1 MTVMPRIPSRRSKQ
15 RRSSYVPPANRSSV
29 VPDALSWREQND
41 TTTAPKGPAAWTAA
55 SITESDR
62 TVIDAGPYGVIDLAV
77 MEAGGDFHGRNQQLG
92 VVWWDKRS
100 FREEDDDF
108 GTIQTSFVP
117 ASITDHVSLAPPQS
131 RTATPAPHDPRHA
144 DAQVQTPGAA
154 PLPPEGAPLPAAA
167 PAAAHISV
175 APAAPAV
182 PAAPATHAPAP
193 ATTRQPSEDPR
204 VAEPRPTSRRANRHA
219 AAPAQA
225 APAQAGPDVTA
236 PPMPTAETQAFAPP
250 VSASNPVA
258 LDDSEHQRHARRS
271 RHVALVPKTRGRRG
285 RLADSRHPRRAMLRR
300 RRTRR
305 RVILGT
311 LLVVVAFAVTI
322 LVQNIIVTPFTVPS
336 VSMENTLHTDD
347 RILVN
352 KLAYGAAPIS
362 RGDVIVFSD
371 PGGWLDGSPS
381 ASASAAGAAA
391 AGTGDYLVK
400 RVIGIPGDKVSC
412 CSTNGHVTVNGV
424 ELYEPYAVIPEGQPA
439 SAEFDVT
446 VPAGE
451 LWVLGDNRYNS
462 RDSSHTQDL
471 PTKGFVPIVDVVG
484 QAALKLWPLNQ
495 FAPISSA
502 RETFASVP
510 NQTCPI

>member
-117 ASITDHVSLAPPQS
+117 ASISDHVSLAPPQS
-131 RTATPAPHDPRHA
+131 RTVAPAPHDPRHA
-144 DAQVQTPGAA
+144 DGQAQAPG
-154 PLPPEGAPLPAAA
+154 LSPEGAPLPAAA

-175 APAAPAV
+175 APVTPGV
-182 PAAPATHAPAP
+182 PAAPAMAAPAP
-193 ATTRQPSEDPR
+193 APTPQPSDESR
-204 VAEPRPTSRRANRHA
+204 AAESRPTSRRANRHA
-219 AAPAQA
+219 AVHAQPAPAVA
-225 APAQAGPDVTA
+225 ASPWPS
-236 PPMPTAETQAFAPP
+236 AEAHAFAPP
-250 VSASNPVA
+250 VSASSPVA
-258 LDDSEHQRHARRS
+258 LDDSDHQRHARRS

-285 RLADSRHPRRAMLRR
+285 RVADSSHPRRAMLRR

-311 LLVVVAFAVTI
+311 LLVVVGFAVTI
-322 LVQNIIVTPFTVPS
+322 LVQNVIVTPFTVPS

-352 KLAYGAAPIS
+352 KLAYGAAPVS
-362 RGDVIVFSD
+362 RGDVVVFSD
-371 PGGWLDGSPS
+371 PGGWLDGSNS
-381 ASASAAGAAA
+381 ATTAAA

-424 ELYEPYAVIPEGQPA
+424 DLYEPYAVIPEGQPA

-495 FAPISSA
+495 LAPISSA